1 MKQEAYQERRAA
13 RLEEEHRLAAEEMNA
28 DAVLVRCDNC
38 GLEQVT
44 HGIGNPYLHPCLLCG
59 GETATAI
66 EKLSSW
72 VSLHSPVAVA

>member
-1 MKQEAYQERRAA
+1 MKKDAYQERRSA
-13 RLEEEHRLAAEEMNA
+13 RLEEEHRIAAEELNA

-44 HGIGNPYLHPCLLCG
+44 HGQSSPYVHPCLLCG

-66 EKLSSW
+66 EYLSSW
-72 VSLHSPVAVA
+72 NSLHRRGAA